1 MKHIVDFIEQLE
13 RDEHSFT
20 IWVYARNGKFS
31 PFAEKG
37 KSSTTRALQKAIDQN
52 LQVVVELLTP
62 AEHSSY
68 LILTEVH
75 IVVPVLFHQGQ
86 VHSMGKPL
94 AA

>member
-13 RDEHSFT
+13 REEHSFT

-31 PFAEKG
+31 PFAELG
-37 KSSTTRALQKAIDQN
+37 KTSATKLLQKAIDQN
-52 LQVVVELLTP
+52 LQVVVELHTP
-62 AEHSSY
+62 ADHPAY

-86 VHSMGKPL
+86 VRSLNKPL

>member
-13 RDEHSFT
+13 RGEHSFT
-20 IWVYARNGKFS
+20 IWVYARHGKFS
-31 PFAEKG
+31 PFAEPG
-37 KSSTTRALQKAIDQN
+37 KTSTTSMLQKAIDQS

-62 AEHSSY
+62 ADNKAY

-75 IVVPVLFHQGQ
+75 MVVPVLFQQGE
-86 VHSMGKPL
+86 VHSVGKSL

>member
-13 RDEHSFT
+13 REEHSFT

-31 PFAEKG
+31 PFAEQG
-37 KSSTTRALQKAIDQN
+37 KTSATKQLQKAIDHN
-52 LQVVVELLTP
+52 LQVVVELHTP
-62 AEHSSY
+62 ADHSAY

-75 IVVPVLFHQGQ
+75 VVVPVLFHQGQ
-86 VHSMGKPL
+86 VHSLNKPL